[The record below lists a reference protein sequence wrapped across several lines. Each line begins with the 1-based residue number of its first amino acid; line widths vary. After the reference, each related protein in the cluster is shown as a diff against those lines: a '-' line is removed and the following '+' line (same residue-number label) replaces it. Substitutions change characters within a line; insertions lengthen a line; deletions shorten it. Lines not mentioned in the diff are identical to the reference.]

1 MKVLLY
7 TPSARIGGVEV
18 WSFTFFFQ
26 LLKQK
31 VDTTLFSGE
40 AGQINYATYVDSPVS
55 TTKYLNQRN
64 KCVLMYEL

>member
-40 AGQINYATYVDSPVS
+40 AGQINYATTVIGDRWCFS
-55 TTKYLNQRN
+55 K
-64 KCVLMYEL
+64 